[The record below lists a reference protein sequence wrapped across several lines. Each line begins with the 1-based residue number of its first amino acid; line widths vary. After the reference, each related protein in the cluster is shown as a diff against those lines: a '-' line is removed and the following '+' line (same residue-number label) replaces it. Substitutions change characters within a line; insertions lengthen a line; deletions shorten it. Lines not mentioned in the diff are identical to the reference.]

1 MAWVTKDSTETYN
14 QTPEPPRE
22 YTKKE
27 KAANW
32 WHYHWMAVVVAV
44 LVVVFGVWIIKDTV
58 FQTRP
63 DVQVA
68 YVGTSDLPTDTVTAL
83 QDALTPFCSDLN
95 GDGKVVVQ
103 VDSYTRL
110 SAELSS
116 GGKTYIFLLED
127 PEGFEAQTGALQY
140 LDGTVPDDPETT
152 DADWR
157 EMVYRW
163 TDCPVLTGL
172 DLGGYEGLTLMDDV
186 TGTNQSVLAH
196 LYVGRRGVWDEKQVP
211 TYEGCAELWDTL
223 TAGAV
228 STAAE

>member
-1 MAWVTKDSTETYN
+1 M
-14 QTPEPPRE
+14 
-22 YTKKE
+22 
-27 KAANW
+27 
-32 WHYHWMAVVVAV
+32 
-44 LVVVFGVWIIKDTV
+44 
-58 FQTRP
+58 
-63 DVQVA
+63 
-68 YVGTSDLPTDTVTAL
+68 
-83 QDALTPFCSDLN
+83 
-95 GDGKVVVQ
+95 Q
-103 VDSYTRL
+103 VDSYPVDFDAANENTDAYYQMAGVTRL

-127 PEGFEAQTGALQY
+127 PEGFETQTGALQY
-140 LDGTVPDDPETT
+140 LDGTVPDDPETP

-228 STAAE
+228 STVAE

>member
-1 MAWVTKDSTETYN
+1 MCIRDS
-14 QTPEPPRE
+14 
-22 YTKKE
+22 
-27 KAANW
+27 
-32 WHYHWMAVVVAV
+32 
-44 LVVVFGVWIIKDTV
+44 
-58 FQTRP
+58 
-63 DVQVA
+63 
-68 YVGTSDLPTDTVTAL
+68 
-83 QDALTPFCSDLN
+83 
-95 GDGKVVVQ
+95 
-103 VDSYTRL
+103 
-110 SAELSS
+110 
-116 GGKTYIFLLED
+116 FLLED
-127 PEGFEAQTGALQY
+127 PEGFETQTGALQY

-172 DLGGYEGLTLMDDV
+172 DLGSYEGLTLMDDV

>member
-1 MAWVTKDSTETYN
+1 M
-14 QTPEPPRE
+14 
-22 YTKKE
+22 
-27 KAANW
+27 
-32 WHYHWMAVVVAV
+32 
-44 LVVVFGVWIIKDTV
+44 
-58 FQTRP
+58 
-63 DVQVA
+63 
-68 YVGTSDLPTDTVTAL
+68 
-83 QDALTPFCSDLN
+83 
-95 GDGKVVVQ
+95 
-103 VDSYTRL
+103 
-110 SAELSS
+110 
-116 GGKTYIFLLED
+116 ED

-172 DLGGYEGLTLMDDV
+172 DLGSYEGLTLMDDV
-186 TGTNQSVLAH
+186 TGTNQSVLTH

-228 STAAE
+228 STAAQ